1 MRKQRK
7 HREVMP
13 KTELLKGSLIKF
25 RRKCG
30 NPNCHCALK
39 DKLHETWALSFKQ
52 AGRTRLVL
60 LPQEEARRVRQ
71 AIARYRAAQRTLAQ
85 AAEIGLC
92 SLNQRIRQLRRE
104 RRQG

>member
-1 MRKQRK
+1 MRKQHKR
-7 HREVMP
+7 RDVMP

-39 DKLHETWALSFKQ
+39 GERHEAWALSFKQ

-60 LPQEEARRVRQ
+60 LPQAEARRVRQ
-71 AIARYRAAQRTLAQ
+71 AIARYRAAQRTLSQ
-85 AAEIGLC
+85 AAETGLC
-92 SLNQRIRQLRRE
+92 TLNQRIRQLRRE